1 MVRAWL
7 ELRSVASCQDLA
19 RLASARSGEA
29 RLLAVPGCRIDA
41 GVGEEVG
48 HPKARARILERR
60 LPARTVGEEAV
71 RIGLEQA
78 DQNLGNDPAGDGP
91 EVLTPVAVELRFLE
105 RVVPERCALL
115 EAVGLELCQLVLGER
130 RESHRFRARLS

>member
-1 MVRAWL
+1 MGRAGL

-29 RLLAVPGCRIDA
+29 RLSAVPGCRIDA

-78 DQNLGNDPAGDGP
+78 DFGNDPAGDGP

-115 EAVGLELCQLVLGER
+115 EVVGLELCQLVLGER
-130 RESHRFRARLS
+130 RESHR